1 MYEHLTKHNLLSIHQ
16 SGFHPY
22 HSCDTALIKLTDS
35 LVTNMDKGLISGLN
49 LTDYRKA
56 FDLVGHATLFK
67 KLSIYGISGRS
78 PQWFNWYL
86 NDRKQRVMIQRRL
99 SSPQST
105 TTGVPQG
112 SILGPLLFILFVNDL
127 PLDVSKSTVKIYADD
142 TTQVAFGRTVKEVET
157 ILTHELRLLSRRAD
171 ETKTVLNHSKTKSII
186 VWSKPKF
193 RGLDGENLETIKA
206 NMIL

>member
-1 MYEHLTKHNLLSIHQ
+1 MLRCLRNSPSMESQVDHPNGSTDISRTVSRGSWYKDDYRLLNLLRLGFLKAQ
-16 SGFHPY
+16 SSVPY
-22 HSCDTALIKLTDS
+22 
-35 LVTNMDKGLISGLN
+35 
-49 LTDYRKA
+49 
-56 FDLVGHATLFK
+56 
-67 KLSIYGISGRS
+67 
-78 PQWFNWYL
+78 YL
-86 NDRKQRVMIQRRL
+86 YF
-99 SSPQST
+99 SST
-105 TTGVPQG
+105 TCHWTFPKV
-112 SILGPLLFILFVNDL
+112 LY
-127 PLDVSKSTVKIYADD
+127 KIYADD